1 MPDKPDYYKALGVG
15 KNASDAEIKKHIP
28 EFTCEFV
35 PDSRQKIA
43 DSWPESVDDSVAR
56 KDWGWKPKYN
66 LAAMTKDMIKAASA
80 IEARCVQFSG
90 LTSKLEGKADE
101 LSGKI
106 EQITKNLSGVPDRML
121 STEQI
126 NLNRRMNK
134 TVTKLF
140 EDIGLLH
147 KQTKQCA
154 KFAAGAMKAVKTLK
168 AKDSWLGTTE
178 TAGGVGSKGVAI
190 YALANFCLACADH
203 GKQLIS
209 LLPV

>member
-1 MPDKPDYYKALGVG
+1 
-15 KNASDAEIKKHIP
+15 
-28 EFTCEFV
+28 
-35 PDSRQKIA
+35 
-43 DSWPESVDDSVAR
+43 
-56 KDWGWKPKYN
+56 
-66 LAAMTKDMIKAASA
+66 MIKAASA
-80 IEARCVQFSG
+80 IEARCIQFSG

-140 EDIGLLH
+140 EDLGLLH

>member
-1 MPDKPDYYKALGVG
+1 MLLSQGRDFGPAL
-15 KNASDAEIKKHIP
+15 KSFDAAPGFEKRMKCMLDVLRAKTEYETEI
-28 EFTCEFV
+28 
-35 PDSRQKIA
+35 Q
-43 DSWPESVDDSVAR
+43 
-56 KDWGWKPKYN
+56 
-66 LAAMTKDMIKAASA
+66 AA
-80 IEARCVQFSG
+80 
-90 LTSKLEGKADE
+90 LADE

-126 NLNRRMNK
+126 NLNRRMNE

-154 KFAAGAMKAVKTLK
+154 KFAAGAVKTLK

-178 TAGGVGSKGVAI
+178 TAGGVGTKGAAI
-190 YALANFCLACADH
+190 YALANCCLACADH